1 MMRAIAVAVVVS
13 VVPFGVG
20 YHALDRFAEVT
31 ARDEVASMAER
42 LLTRAERVITD
53 SIAPL
58 KDLERQKALDCS
70 PESRAHFVEAIS
82 ASPFV
87 SRVTLVDPGGYAK
100 CTAPPREGGDG
111 AVAPV
116 DGVQDPL
123 ISLSLQTVAT
133 PAEGGNVLR
142 VLSRA
147 ATGDRLMAETRASA
161 LAVDPGPEPMR
172 ASRVVDIR
180 LRGADSWLT
189 TGDAQQMESERGKLS
204 VIVSSSLYPIDVTVS
219 VPSKAVY
226 ANVRSLQFGLILGSF
241 GLGLVLI
248 AIAIYINWRPEID
261 IDGQMQSAVRRNEF
275 VPYYQPVINLETG
288 KLEGAE
294 MLARWM
300 RADGQFVPPGRF
312 MPFAET
318 SGHIFEITRQL
329 MRKTVRDLG
338 PFYARHPELKVSIN
352 LFAGHFED
360 RRIIEDIVEIF
371 GGGQVRYDQLVFE
384 VTERYPLKDLGVAR
398 KIIAEIRSLGC
409 RVALD
414 DTGTG
419 HGGLAYIQQLG
430 IDIIKIDKMFID
442 MLTQD
447 QVSSSI
453 VDVLAELARTLDMGV
468 IAEGVESEDQIARLM
483 KIGVTSA
490 QGYLFAPAL
499 SGRHYLRLAEMMTK
513 PKAADAT
520 RKPKAA

>member
-31 ARDEVASMAER
+31 ARDEVTSMSQR

-53 SIAPL
+53 SISPL
-58 KDLERQKALDCS
+58 KDLERRKALDCS
-70 PESRAHFVEAIS
+70 PDSRAAFVEAIS
-82 ASPFV
+82 GSAYV
-87 SRVTLVDPGGYAK
+87 SRITLVDPGGYPK
-100 CTAPPREGGDG
+100 CTAPPRVGADG

-116 DGVQDPL
+116 DGAEDPL
-123 ISLSLQTVAT
+123 ISLSLQTLPDSV
-133 PAEGGNVLR
+133 EGGNVLR

-147 ATGDRLMAETRASA
+147 HTGDRLMAETRSSA

-172 ASRVVDIR
+172 AARVVDIR

-189 TGDAQQMESERGKLS
+189 SGDDSHGGKLDGSLS
-204 VIVSSSLYPIDVTVS
+204 VVVSSTLYPIDVTVS
-219 VPSKAVY
+219 VPAQAVY
-226 ANVRSLQFGLILGSF
+226 SNVRPLQFGLIIGSL
-241 GLGLVLI
+241 GLGIVLI

-275 VPYYQPVINLETG
+275 VPYYQPVIDLASG
-288 KLEGAE
+288 KLEGSE

-300 RADGQFVPPGRF
+300 RSDGQFVPPGRF

-329 MRKTVRDLG
+329 MRKTAQELG
-338 PFYARHPELKVSIN
+338 PFYAKHPELKVSIN
-352 LFAGHFED
+352 LFAGHFDD
-360 RRIIEDIVEIF
+360 RRIIEDIVDIF

-468 IAEGVESEDQIARLM
+468 IAEGVENEEQIARLI

-490 QGYLFAPAL
+490 QGYLFSPAL
-499 SGRHYLRLAEMMTK
+499 SGRHYLQLADIMTRPK
-513 PKAADAT
+513 SVDATAQPKAA
-520 RKPKAA
+520 